1 MNADNTQK
9 QEDSKNIVEDNTI
22 SKEDI
27 ATIMRQTECYDIKLI
42 KKKFIENNRDILD
55 TIFDIMNMKEEVEEP
70 KTDFDKMR
78 NILNQK
84 EELYFK
90 AMKKFRV
97 D

>member
-9 QEDSKNIVEDNTI
+9 QEQVSKPIESDLI

-27 ATIMRQTECYDIKLI
+27 ATIMRQTECYDVKLI
-42 KKKFIENNRDILD
+42 KKKFIENNMDTLD

-70 KTDFDKMR
+70 KNDFDKMR

-84 EELYFK
+84 EELYFQ